1 MSGLSSLLRC
11 TPSHILHKPI
21 KVYAGAAKLDCIPV
35 VTVGSDVM
43 SCLPYLWLSPGA
55 VVALQWPNP
64 RILCYKTSYSDMP
77 SNSLRSCCSLYSLN
91 LGFTVFWLL
100 VFAIMVIARD
110 MVRIIICLCFW
121 IVHVAVV
128 VIFR

>member
-1 MSGLSSLLRC
+1 VRLARANSSWLAAPRAKPLSTRTC
-11 TPSHILHKPI
+11 QRTAINTATTP
-21 KVYAGAAKLDCIPV
+21 
-35 VTVGSDVM
+35 
-43 SCLPYLWLSPGA
+43 PYPNTRTTHTHTHTGT

-64 RILCYKTSYSDMP
+64 RVFCYKTSYSDMP

-91 LGFTVFWLL
+91 LGFTVFWML

-110 MVRIIICLCFW
+110 IVRIIICLCFCL
-121 IVHVAVV
+121 VHVMVV